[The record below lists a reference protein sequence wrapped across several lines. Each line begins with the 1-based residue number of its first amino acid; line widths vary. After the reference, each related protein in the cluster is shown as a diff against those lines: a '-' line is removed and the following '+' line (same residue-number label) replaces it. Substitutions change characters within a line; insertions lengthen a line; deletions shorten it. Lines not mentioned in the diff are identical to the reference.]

1 MNIRKLMS
9 GIAAIAIGC
18 TNFSPSLSPA
28 VAEAPPGRPNV
39 ILLVLDDTG
48 FSDLGAFGGEIHTP
62 NINAI
67 ARDGLRYNHFGS
79 RAVCSATR
87 AALLTGRN
95 NQTVH
100 MEDIAPQRTDPANT
114 SDTNGVIPANAE
126 FLPQALRR
134 SGYETIA
141 LGKWHL
147 APFDQ
152 TGAPGNNSSWPLQRG
167 FDHFYGFIRGWTD
180 QYHPLLVEGN
190 QKLPTPHDPKYH
202 LSVDLV
208 DHAIS
213 QIGQLRSSAAH
224 KPFFMYLAFGTAHA
238 PIQVPRA
245 YIDRYNGVYDKGWD
259 AIRIDRIAREKAM
272 GIIPSDTVLPPIN
285 PGDIPWDKLTPV
297 QKTVYARFMQ
307 TYAGF
312 IEHCDE
318 QIGRL
323 IAYLKKTGQYDN
335 TLIVIASDNG
345 AAGEAGQAGSF
356 EKLYVPNT
364 LTPEQELARLD
375 ELGTDKTE
383 AQYQRPWAMAGV
395 TPLRRYKLWPY
406 AGGVRTPLIISWP
419 DRIRA
424 HGAIRTQ
431 EVDAIDIAPTILDA
445 VGMKFDDV
453 IDGQKQIPVAGKSAV
468 PTFTDAK
475 APDPRSVQFFELRG
489 NRAIRA
495 GKWRAI
501 AMHRPQTDFS
511 ADEWQ
516 LFDESKDFSEATN
529 LAKENPGKVEE
540 LKALWWSEAKRYA
553 DPPVAEPPAAVR
565 NMDRFDDAFD
575 EPH

>member
-9 GIAAIAIGC
+9 GIAVVALSCAIAPV
-18 TNFSPSLSPA
+18 SPSA
-28 VAEAPPGRPNV
+28 IAQNTAPSRPNV
-39 ILLVLDDTG
+39 VLLVLDDVG
-48 FSDLGAFGGEIHTP
+48 FSDLGAFGSEIHTP
-62 NINAI
+62 NIDAI
-67 ARDGLRYNHFGS
+67 ARDGLRFNHFGS

-100 MEDIAPQRTDPANT
+100 MEDIAPQKTDPANKT
-114 SDTNGVIPANAE
+114 DTNGLLPANVE
-126 FLPQALRR
+126 MLPEAMRR
-134 SGYETIA
+134 SGYETFA

-152 TGAPGNNSSWPLQRG
+152 TGEPGNNSSWPLQRG

-190 QKLPTPHDPKYH
+190 KPLPTPHDPKYH

-213 QIGQLRSSAAH
+213 QMTRLRSTAAS

-238 PIQVPRA
+238 PIQVPRP

-259 AIRIDRIAREKAM
+259 ALRLERIAREKAI
-272 GIIPSDTVLPPIN
+272 GIIPENTVLPPIN
-285 PGDIPWDKLTPV
+285 PGDTPWNKLTPT
-297 QKTVYARFMQ
+297 QKIVYARFMQ

-312 IEHCDE
+312 LTHCDE

-323 IAYLKKTGQYDN
+323 VAYLKSTGQYDN
-335 TLIVIASDNG
+335 TLFIIVSDNG
-345 AAGEAGQAGSF
+345 AAGEAGQPGTF
-356 EKLYVPNT
+356 DGLYKPNK
-364 LTPEQELARLD
+364 LTPAQELTRLD

-406 AGGVRTPLIISWP
+406 AGGVRTPLIMSWP
-419 DRIRA
+419 LGIKDHGGIR
-424 HGAIRTQ
+424 HQ
-431 EVDAIDIAPTILDA
+431 EVDAIDIAPTIVDV
-445 VGMKFDDV
+445 VGTKFDDV
-453 IDGQKQIPVAGKSAV
+453 IDGKAQIPVAGKSAV
-468 PTFTDAK
+468 PTFVNAN
-475 APDPRSVQFFELRG
+475 APDPRPVQFFELRG
-489 NRAIRA
+489 NRAIRD

-501 AMHRPQTDFS
+501 AMHRPLTDFS
-511 ADEWQ
+511 TDQWQ
-516 LFDESKDFSEATN
+516 LFDESKDFSESTD
-529 LAKENPGKVEE
+529 LAKVFPQKVKE
-540 LKALWWSEAKRYA
+540 LKALWWSEARKYA
-553 DPPVAEPPAAVR
+553 DPPVAEPPAAIR